1 MCLRE
6 VNSYVTSW
14 NVWGATARMKE
25 ESRQSLQDVIN
36 FYLAI
41 ATVRH
46 DGVKEHSL
54 RVATLAAKA
63 AVRLKLDARAA
74 YVAGILHDVGKI
86 ALPCQLFDGH
96 NITDEEYA
104 DVKNHVRLGFEV
116 LKGRYLFTGLVAG
129 FHHALGKSGY
139 GLTIKDFPEDLSL
152 DTVKKILD
160 IAALIAICD
169 YVDAAMT
176 RSTTVK
182 SGSPGDSLRE
192 ALEAKYPNSIL
203 AIDTVLGLIRSTP

>member
-1 MCLRE
+1 MR
-6 VNSYVTSW
+6 
-14 NVWGATARMKE
+14 E
-25 ESRQSLQDVIN
+25 ESRHSLQDVIN

-46 DGVKEHSL
+46 DGVKEHSV

-63 AVRLKLDARAA
+63 AVRLKLDVRAA

-96 NITDEEYA
+96 NISEEEYA

-116 LKGRYLFTGLVAG
+116 LKDEYLFTGLVAG

-169 YVDAAMT
+169 YVDAATT
-176 RSTTVK
+176 RNTLVK
-182 SGSPGDSLRE
+182 DGAAGESLRE
-192 ALEAKYPNSIL
+192 ALEIRYPNSIMM
-203 AIDTVLGLIRSTP
+203 IDTVLGLIRT

>member
-1 MCLRE
+1 MER
-6 VNSYVTSW
+6 
-14 NVWGATARMKE
+14 
-25 ESRQSLQDVIN
+25 ESRHSLQAVVD

-46 DGVKEHSL
+46 DGVKEHAI

-63 AVRLKLDARAA
+63 AVKLKLDARAA

-86 ALPCQLFDGH
+86 ALPCHLFDGH
-96 NITDEEYA
+96 KITEEEYA
-104 DVKNHVRLGFEV
+104 DVKKHVRLGFEV
-116 LKGRYLFTGLVAG
+116 LKGKYLFTGLVAG

-139 GLTIKDFPEDLSL
+139 GLSIKDFPENLSL

-169 YVDAAMT
+169 YVDAATT
-176 RSTTVK
+176 RSTILK
-182 SGSPGDSLRE
+182 NGASGTSLRE
-192 ALEAKYPNSIL
+192 ALEKKYPNSIL
-203 AIDTVLGLIRSTP
+203 EIDTVLKLI